1 MTPRSVKTLDIS
13 EKCIKNSIFSIFFN
27 FFTEFSALSS
37 SETEEGKRF
46 KPAQRKQ
53 LNSNVN
59 GTERNQQKKYI
70 AGDLQLQLQNKQ
82 KELEA
87 AQAMVQLLRKR
98 EKNLTDR

>member
-1 MTPRSVKTLDIS
+1 M
-13 EKCIKNSIFSIFFN
+13 SIFFN

-46 KPAQRKQ
+46 QPTQRKQ
-53 LNSNVN
+53 LSPNVN
-59 GTERNQQKKYI
+59 WTERNQQKKDI
-70 AGDLQLQLQNKQ
+70 TADLQLQLHNKQ

-87 AQAMVQLLRKR
+87 AQEMVQLLRKR